1 MPAMLNARPTSTILE
16 RIEEAI
22 EWAVVNGIW
31 IRCSEYGVR
40 CVSSLVDV
48 RWEKDPMVRGCS
60 PLGAAVLQ
68 HQPEKTTLPEA
79 AADALDISLPY
90 EAGLA
95 DGLALAPKS
104 SAWSACAARTVR
116 ESYAKAYEQGATIR
130 IAILGR
136 KYGLA
141 VVRGEG

>member
-1 MPAMLNARPTSTILE
+1 MSAILKARPTSTILD
-16 RIEEAI
+16 RIVDAI
-22 EWAVVNGIW
+22 EWAMVNGIW

-48 RWEKDPMVRGCS
+48 RWEKDPMVRGVS
-60 PLGAAVLQ
+60 ALGAAVLM

-79 AADALDISLPY
+79 AASALDIPLPY

-95 DGLALAPKS
+95 DGMALSPKS
-104 SAWSACAARTVR
+104 SAWVSSLARAT
-116 ESYAKAYEQGATIR
+116 YLKGYEQGATIR
-130 IAILGR
+130 IAIKSR

-141 VVRGEG
+141 VVTEEG